1 MGFLVGQGL
10 SIRRSCQSVRL
21 SRSAWYR
28 PPQPRLKEDAPV
40 IDALNDLV
48 KNHPRRGFWKCFKIL
63 RRRGHGRNHKR
74 VYRVYSHMGLNQKRR
89 AKKSIPNRNPDPL
102 AVPSRPNQV
111 WGADFMSDGLY
122 DGTQFRTFNVIDH
135 FNREG
140 LAIEVD
146 TSLTGPRVIRVFE
159 QLKPERGLPEKIRVD
174 NGPEF
179 TGSDLKDWAE
189 DQGIEIEFIEPGK
202 PNQNAFIERFNRT
215 YREEVLDLWLF
226 SSLDQVRTETWKFL
240 LDYNEDRPHDSLGD
254 LTPIEYLINHAG
266 NSTFKW
272 ST

>member
-28 PPQPRLKEDAPV
+28 PPPQPRLKEDAPV
-40 IDALNDLV
+40 IDVLNDLV

-63 RRRGHGRNHKR
+63 RRRGHGWNHKR

-89 AKKSIPNRNPDPL
+89 AKKRIPNRNPDPL

-111 WGADFMSDGLY
+111 WGTDFMSDGLY

-146 TSLTGPRVIRVFE
+146 TSLTGPRVDPC
-159 QLKPERGLPEKIRVD
+159 L
-174 NGPEF
+174 
-179 TGSDLKDWAE
+179 
-189 DQGIEIEFIEPGK
+189 
-202 PNQNAFIERFNRT
+202 
-215 YREEVLDLWLF
+215 
-226 SSLDQVRTETWKFL
+226 
-240 LDYNEDRPHDSLGD
+240 
-254 LTPIEYLINHAG
+254 
-266 NSTFKW
+266 
-272 ST
+272 